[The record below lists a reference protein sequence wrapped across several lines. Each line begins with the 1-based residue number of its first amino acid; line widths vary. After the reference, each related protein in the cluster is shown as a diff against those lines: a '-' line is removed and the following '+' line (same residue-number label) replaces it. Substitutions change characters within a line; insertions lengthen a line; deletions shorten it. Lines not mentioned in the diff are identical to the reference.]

1 MFKLSFILISSLLIS
16 NTNASTK
23 KNALDK
29 AHASF
34 SESITKFSDD
44 IDSFFANK
52 KHVGV
57 VNKSKLT
64 ISLDSYFREDRGPY
78 AVPDIDYRL
87 ILPRTEK
94 SLRLIFQS
102 DNDDNDRETR
112 KTTEGRQGSQQTE
125 QNSTTAAL
133 RYMVEKSGIEF
144 SADTGVIVNIPIVIF
159 SKFRAKKSIKFKK
172 WVFKINE
179 QLKWVNSRGIT
190 SDLDLDFDRRLSK
203 TFLFRMVNNT
213 FWNDQDY
220 IVRFENG
227 PSLFQKIDEK
237 RALSYHAYIVSVNKP
252 SLVVDNYLLQLTYRQ
267 IIYSNWVFMNVTPFL
282 HFPRAENFHRTPGLI
297 IGLDAVF
304 GKL

>member
-1 MFKLSFILISSLLIS
+1 MFKLSLILISSLHIS

-34 SESITKFSDD
+34 SEGITNFSDD
-44 IDSFFANK
+44 IDSFLANK
-52 KHVGV
+52 KHEGIL
-57 VNKSKLT
+57 NKSKLT
-64 ISLDSYFREDRGPY
+64 ISIDNYFREGRGPH
-78 AVPDIDYRL
+78 AIPDIDYRL

-94 SLRLIFQS
+94 NLRLIFQS

-112 KTTEGRQGSQQTE
+112 KATEGRQGFQQTE
-125 QNSTTAAL
+125 QNSTSAAL
-133 RYMVEKSGIEF
+133 RYMVKKSGIEF
-144 SADTGVIVNIPIVIF
+144 SADTGVLVNIPIVIF
-159 SKFRAKKSIKFKK
+159 SKFRAKKPIKFKK
-172 WVFKINE
+172 WVFKVNE

-190 SDLDLDFDRRLSK
+190 SDLDLDFDRRLNK
-203 TFLFRMVNNT
+203 PFLFRMVNNT

-220 IVRFENG
+220 IIRFENG
-227 PSLFQKIDEK
+227 PSLFQKIDDK
-237 RALSYHAYIVSVNKP
+237 RALSYHAHIISVNKP

-267 IIYSNWVFMNVTPFL
+267 IIYSNWAFMNVTPFL